1 MALIG
6 AYLTSAAEAFP
17 TDLHMSSPEP
27 RDLVTTDAK
36 NLREHIEVYGIPVF
50 DGIDVVNLRFA
61 LIHLNMA
68 MPNLFQRRTANTKD
82 CWGYRFEWTPE
93 HLTPEQMKPMK
104 FSYDVLAEE
113 CLDRLNAISPP
124 HKGALPRNDS
134 NRAALSSVP
143 GTEEEK
149 KEPLPVPKRDLYALL
164 EENHESDPKLA
175 ELWREVH
182 TVPDWVDWEQIA
194 RGQDVFYRYGGPAL
208 TGLTFQSLLG
218 GMGAA
223 RVVETLARTGGFS
236 TKVARGRLFETTQ
249 HILQCTRTLD
259 GLKPGGEGFA
269 SSIRVRFLHAAV
281 RQRIMKLAKERPSYF
296 NVEEWGIPINDL
308 DQIATIG
315 TFSSTLI
322 YLSFPRQ
329 GIFLR
334 KQEIDDY
341 LALWRY
347 IGYLMGTPDEW
358 LSTPTKAKAIM
369 ESLLYHEVDP
379 SEMSKT
385 MANNIIYAL
394 KEEPPTFSSADMLTA
409 SARWL
414 NGNALCDRL
423 RLKRVSAYYW
433 SLMAGQCLFF
443 IFYCYTYRLF
453 PNADR
458 RRIDRAKEI
467 FWTLIVKAKW
477 GLAGTETS
485 FDFKYLKASA
495 ASKNKTMFSPPT
507 KSSSPTLVIIESERD
522 EDKDLHHRKRQ
533 KREDSVI
540 TLTGV
545 IGLSA
550 SESQAY
556 MASKY
561 VAGESDRKIQH
572 VMEAARRAQK
582 SRRMEKEKAKAGRPV
597 RTLVDYDL
605 PAGSERLD
613 WDTDE
618 VRRMVGEIA

>member
-1 MALIG
+1 M
-6 AYLTSAAEAFP
+6 
-17 TDLHMSSPEP
+17 
-27 RDLVTTDAK
+27 
-36 NLREHIEVYGIPVF
+36 
-50 DGIDVVNLRFA
+50 
-61 LIHLNMA
+61 
-68 MPNLFQRRTANTKD
+68 FQRRTANTKD

-164 EENHESDPKLA
+164 EENHNSDPKLA

-423 RLKRVSAYYW
+423 GLKRVSAYYW

-443 IFYCYTYRLF
+443 IFYCYTYSLF

-485 FDFKYLKASA
+485 FDFKYVPQYDTLTHLGNIGERKKVALSNEMRNLKALGIGVGVLAVGTLVAVKIACPRNPEQDGVCGCPSFWRYLKASA
-495 ASKNKTMFSPPT
+495 APNNKTMSSPPT
-507 KSSSPTLVIIESERD
+507 KSSSPILVIIESERD

-540 TLTGV
+540 TQTGV

-582 SRRMEKEKAKAGRPV
+582 SRRAEKEKAKPIRPV
-597 RTLVDYDL
+597 QILVDYSL
-605 PAGSERLD
+605 PTGPERLD